1 MLTIYNTLTG
11 TKGPFTPM
19 VAGKVSLYVCGMTV
33 YDYCHLGHA
42 RVMVVFDVVTRYLRA
57 LGYEVTYVR
66 NITDID
72 DKIIRRAAEAG
83 EDIGTL
89 TERYIGFMDEDAQAL
104 GVQKP
109 DLEPRATRHI
119 EVMTRMIGRLLER
132 GHAYLGK
139 NGDVYYRVA
148 SFVEYG
154 KLSGKRPEALRAGA
168 RVEVDEA
175 KDDPLD
181 FVLWK
186 RAKPGEPAWASPFGP
201 GRPGWHIE
209 CSAMATHCLGDS
221 FDIHGGGQDLQFP
234 HHENEIAQSEGATGQ
249 PFARVWMHN
258 GFVQVEEEKMSKSLG
273 NFFTVREV
281 LQRYQPEE
289 VRCFLLASHYRS
301 PLHYSQDNLEHAKQ
315 AITRLYLAL
324 RDCPDDGQPGR
335 QGRWAFAEVQDEP
348 GRQGCRAFAEVQDEP
363 GRQGSR
369 AFAEVQDEPG
379 RQGGRAFAEVQ
390 DEPGRQGGRA
400 FAEVQDEPGRQGCRA
415 FAEVQD
421 EPGRQ
426 GGRAFA
432 EVQDEPGRQGGRAFA
447 EVQDEPGRQGSRAFA
462 EVQEDPQE
470 DGFEARFRS
479 AMDDDFNTPEAMAVL
494 FDLAREV
501 NRLQESNRAAAG
513 QLAARLRRLAAVLG
527 LLQSAPERYLR
538 HGSVDDGPADAE
550 VQDWITRRTE
560 ARARKDWQE
569 ADRIRVRLAAQ
580 GVVLED
586 GPGGTRWR
594 RG

>member
-11 TKGPFTPM
+11 TKDPFMPM
-19 VAGKVSLYVCGMTV
+19 VAGQVGLYVCGMTV

-119 EVMTRMIGRLLER
+119 EVMTHMIGRLLER

-186 RAKPGEPAWASPFGP
+186 HAKPGEPAWASPFGP

-258 GFVQVEEEKMSKSLG
+258 GFVQIEEEKMSKSLG

-281 LQRYQPEE
+281 LHRYYPED

-301 PLHYSQDNLEHAKQ
+301 PLHYSQDNLEHARQ
-315 AITRLYLAL
+315 GITRLYLAL
-324 RDCPDDGQPGR
+324 RDFPDDGQR
-335 QGRWAFAEVQDEP
+335 V
-348 GRQGCRAFAEVQDEP
+348 
-363 GRQGSR
+363 
-369 AFAEVQDEPG
+369 
-379 RQGGRAFAEVQ
+379 
-390 DEPGRQGGRA
+390 
-400 FAEVQDEPGRQGCRA
+400 
-415 FAEVQD
+415 
-421 EPGRQ
+421 
-426 GGRAFA
+426 
-432 EVQDEPGRQGGRAFA
+432 
-447 EVQDEPGRQGSRAFA
+447 
-462 EVQEDPQE
+462 QE
-470 DGFEARFRS
+470 DGFEARFRA

-501 NRLQESNRAAAG
+501 NRLRDTDPLGAG
-513 QLAARLRRLAAVLG
+513 RLAAMLKRLAAVLG
-527 LLQSAPERYLR
+527 LLQFDPDEYLKGR
-538 HGSVDDGPADAE
+538 SVAVTVSHTMPVAFDGPEIPAAPDQHVE
-550 VQDWITRRTE
+550 ELIRQRTE

-569 ADRIRVRLAAQ
+569 ADWIRVQLAAQ